1 VQRGSRK
8 SKKTPEPLGFHR
20 EQRVH
25 VDVAQR
31 RNLTMHTN
39 TPITERE
46 QALRWL
52 VAHRRPD
59 ISLEQALCIL
69 RAALP
74 HDEETV
80 RLLQRMSE
88 EGTPD

>member
-1 VQRGSRK
+1 
-8 SKKTPEPLGFHR
+8 
-20 EQRVH
+20 
-25 VDVAQR
+25 
-31 RNLTMHTN
+31 MHTN

-52 VAHRRPD
+52 VAHRRPE
-59 ISLEQALCIL
+59 ISLEQALHIL

-74 HDEETV
+74 RDEETA